1 MGEDAKMTK
10 ELEKFEDYYM
20 RTMEITGSRDNFP
33 KDPQLVKDVINLF
46 LQQNPRVSQVDI
58 ATEFELSSSLF
69 SRFLRTD
76 NVKSKPEWNRVAY
89 ILGLNIDLARYIK
102 DTRKLIELVGDWQLI
117 YYGSRLTC
125 FVQDTFDIDGDIREL
140 STCTP
145 VRPNN
150 NTSGERNYECV
161 PYNLGTKDGG
171 ESWNFQYFKGEDVLA
186 SDIIL
191 NLFAN
196 TSALKAHII
205 IILNCEQAFEDLKQ
219 TFRRKDWRNSLQ
231 YYSMT
236 VLRVDDEIS
245 TIINE
250 YSDGDLGLKKRSEQG
265 SGTSTVPSAT
275 PQ

>member
-1 MGEDAKMTK
+1 MGEDAKMPK

-125 FVQDTFDIDGDIREL
+125 FVRDTFDIDGDIREL

-196 TSALKAHII
+196 TYTLKAHII

>member
-1 MGEDAKMTK
+1 MGEDAKMPK

-125 FVQDTFDIDGDIREL
+125 FVRDTFDIDGDIREL

-196 TSALKAHII
+196 THALKAHII

-231 YYSMT
+231 
-236 VLRVDDEIS
+236 
-245 TIINE
+245 
-250 YSDGDLGLKKRSEQG
+250 
-265 SGTSTVPSAT
+265 
-275 PQ
+275 

>member
-58 ATEFELSSSLF
+58 ATEYELSSSLF

-89 ILGLNIDLARYIK
+89 RLGLNIDLARYIK

-125 FVQDTFDIDGDIREL
+125 FVRDTFDIDGDMREL

-196 TSALKAHII
+196 TYALKAHII

-245 TIINE
+245 TILDE

>member
-1 MGEDAKMTK
+1 MGEDAKMPK

-20 RTMEITGSRDNFP
+20 RTMEITGSRDNFL

-58 ATEFELSSSLF
+58 ATKYELAPSLF

-76 NVKSKPEWNRVAY
+76 NVKSKAEWNRVAY
-89 ILGLNIDLARYIK
+89 RLGLDIDLARYIK
-102 DTRKLIELVGDWQLI
+102 NARELIELIWSWQQI
-117 YYGSRLTC
+117 YYGERLTR
-125 FVQDTFDIDGDIREL
+125 FIEGTFETAGLIPYPPKHLEDTEDSEKSYENMRYFLIN
-140 STCTP
+140 ST
-145 VRPNN
+145 N
-150 NTSGERNYECV
+150 EEAWFFY
-161 PYNLGTKDGG
+161 
-171 ESWNFQYFKGEDVLA
+171 YFKGRDTLA
-186 SDIIL
+186 SDVVF
-191 NLFAN
+191 NLLSN
-196 TSALKAHII
+196 ENISTVHMI
-205 IILNCEQAFEDLKQ
+205 IILNSENAFEDVKQ
-219 TFRRKDWRNSLQ
+219 TFRRKDWRNNLRYASL
-231 YYSMT
+231 T

>member
-1 MGEDAKMTK
+1 MGEDAKMPK

-125 FVQDTFDIDGDIREL
+125 FVRDTFDIDGDIREL

-196 TSALKAHII
+196 THALKAHII
-205 IILNCEQAFEDLKQ
+205 IVLNCEQAFEDLKQ

>member
-58 ATEFELSSSLF
+58 ATEYELSSSLF

-89 ILGLNIDLARYIK
+89 RLGLNIDLARYIK

-125 FVQDTFDIDGDIREL
+125 FVRDTFDIDGDI
-140 STCTP
+140 
-145 VRPNN
+145 
-150 NTSGERNYECV
+150 RNYECV

-196 TSALKAHII
+196 TYALKAHII

>member
-196 TSALKAHII
+196 TYVLKAHII

-219 TFRRKDWRNSLQ
+219 TFRRRDWRNSLQ

>member
-1 MGEDAKMTK
+1 MGEDAKLSK
-10 ELEKFEDYYM
+10 VLEKYEDDYI
-20 RTMEITGSRDNFP
+20 RTIKITGSRDNFP

-58 ATEFELSSSLF
+58 ATEYELSPSLF

-89 ILGLNIDLARYIK
+89 SLGLNIDLARYIK
-102 DTRKLIELVGDWQLI
+102 DTQKLIELVGDWQLI

-125 FVQDTFDIDGDIREL
+125 FVRDTFDIDGDIREL

-145 VRPNN
+145 VRPKN
-150 NTSGERNYECV
+150 NTSGERDYECV

-171 ESWNFQYFKGEDVLA
+171 ESWSFQYFKGEDVLA

-196 TSALKAHII
+196 TYALKAHII

>member
-1 MGEDAKMTK
+1 MGEDAKLSK
-10 ELEKFEDYYM
+10 ELEKFEDDYNFM
-20 RTMEITGSRDNFP
+20 VEATGDQNNFP
-33 KDPQLVKDVINLF
+33 KDAQLVKDVINLF

-58 ATEFELSSSLF
+58 AAKYELSSSLF

-89 ILGLNIDLARYIK
+89 RLGLNIDLARYIK
-102 DTRKLIELVGDWQLI
+102 DTRNLIELVGDWQLI

-125 FVQDTFDIDGDIREL
+125 FVRDTFDIDGDIREL

-145 VRPNN
+145 VRPKN
-150 NTSGERNYECV
+150 NTSGERDYECV
-161 PYNLGTKDGG
+161 RYNLGTKDGG
-171 ESWNFQYFKGEDVLA
+171 ESWNFQYFKGQDVLA

-196 TSALKAHII
+196 TYALKAHII
-205 IILNCEQAFEDLKQ
+205 IILNCEQAFEDIKQ
-219 TFRRKDWRNSLQ
+219 TFRRKDWRNSLR
-231 YYSMT
+231 YASLT

-250 YSDGDLGLKKRSEQG
+250 YSDGDLGLKKLSEQG

>member
-1 MGEDAKMTK
+1 MGEDAKMPK

-58 ATEFELSSSLF
+58 ATKYELTPSLF

-76 NVKSKPEWNRVAY
+76 NVKSKAEWNRVAY
-89 ILGLNIDLARYIK
+89 RLGLDIDLARYI
-102 DTRKLIELVGDWQLI
+102 RNARELIELIWSWQQI
-117 YYGSRLTC
+117 YYGERLTR
-125 FVQDTFDIDGDIREL
+125 FIEGTFETAGLIPYPPKHLEDTEDSEKSYENMRYFLIN
-140 STCTP
+140 ST
-145 VRPNN
+145 N
-150 NTSGERNYECV
+150 EEAWFFY
-161 PYNLGTKDGG
+161 
-171 ESWNFQYFKGEDVLA
+171 YFKGRDTLA
-186 SDIIL
+186 SDVVF
-191 NLFAN
+191 NLLSN
-196 TSALKAHII
+196 ENISTVHMI
-205 IILNCEQAFEDLKQ
+205 IILNSENAFEDVKQ
-219 TFRRKDWRNSLQ
+219 TFRRKDWRNNLRYASL
-231 YYSMT
+231 T

>member
-1 MGEDAKMTK
+1 MGEDAKMPK

-125 FVQDTFDIDGDIREL
+125 FVRDTFDIDGDIVRL
-140 STCTP
+140 LGQITTP
-145 VRPNN
+145 AA
-150 NTSGERNYECV
+150 
-161 PYNLGTKDGG
+161 
-171 ESWNFQYFKGEDVLA
+171 KGIMSVCP
-186 SDIIL
+186 IIL
-191 NLFAN
+191 AQKTVGNRGIFS
-196 TSALKAHII
+196 TSKGKMYLPP
-205 IILNCEQAFEDLKQ
+205 
-219 TFRRKDWRNSLQ
+219 T
-231 YYSMT
+231 
-236 VLRVDDEIS
+236 
-245 TIINE
+245 
-250 YSDGDLGLKKRSEQG
+250 
-265 SGTSTVPSAT
+265 
-275 PQ
+275 